1 MSSDPYR
8 PITTETR
15 LSLPLNGSIYTTTR
29 SVAAEKPT
37 PQVGASMETELGPA
51 FKRSL
56 IVSANVVPSGNG
68 EKQQIVHALI
78 PAEVDQLSSNWEY
91 STCSIGGRQF
101 PSVQRT
107 VILVANAGYVPEA
120 ETMDVVAY
128 ATPAIGS
135 AMPVEEGS
143 IFADKGY
150 ILADRQVARSGMQL
164 EPVFRVER
172 RNYIVRSVRKT
183 IGTDP
188 LNGKPLWSETTL
200 YHTGEVVSGT
210 AVTEGGD
217 DLTID
222 QLFDAP
228 THPFWGTQANAT
240 RRTGARLSCAWFS
253 VVTELIV
260 AGTVTVSG
268 DSAVVAVD
276 TYNTDMEYY
285 WPPVLSIL
293 NFKSWLRRDGG
304 ADRYPFYKFQPEAYS
319 GPCQASITRTWKKTP
334 FTDVYSERLLPKPIN
349 YSSPFYELNV
359 PACLHAELEA
369 ECDIGTSDP
378 VYARN
383 IDSAETFEAT
393 QMMSNGEL
401 VDQTTWPATIRA
413 EDQQSPFRG
422 GYLRTTVL
430 VSKPDS

>member
-1 MSSDPYR
+1 MGYDAYR

-37 PQVGASMETELGPA
+37 PQVGASMETELGPT

-78 PAEVDQLSSNWEY
+78 PAEADQLSSNWEY

-107 VILVANAGYVPEA
+107 VILVASTGYVPEG
-120 ETMDVVAY
+120 ESMDVVAY
-128 ATPAIGS
+128 ATPTIGS

-172 RNYIVRSVRKT
+172 RNYIVRSVRKN

-222 QLFDAP
+222 QLFEAP

-240 RRTGARLSCAWFS
+240 RRTGTRLSCAWFS
-253 VVTELIV
+253 VTTELIV
-260 AGTVTVSG
+260 AGTVSGSG
-268 DSAVVAVD
+268 DSAVVAID
-276 TYNTDMEYY
+276 SHTGQERFF
-285 WPPVLSIL
+285 WPPVLDGAIDFM
-293 NFKSWLRRDGG
+293 NWARRDGG
-304 ADRYPFYKFQPEAYS
+304 VDIFPRYKFKPDGYY
-319 GPCQASITRTWKKTP
+319 GPCKSTTTRTWSRAP
-334 FTDVYSERLLPKPIN
+334 FTDIAIEQFLPTPVH
-349 YSSPFYELNV
+349 YSSPFFNINM
-359 PACLHAELEA
+359 PSCLHPEITCV
-369 ECDIGTSDP
+369 CDIGSGDP
-378 VYARN
+378 VYAVNSGSSR
-383 IDSAETFEAT
+383 TVPAT
-393 QMMSNGEL
+393 NY
-401 VDQTTWPATIRA
+401 TTWPTTMRA
-413 EDQQSPFRG
+413 YDGQVPFRG
-422 GYLRTTVL
+422 GYLRTTKII
-430 VSKPDS
+430 SKPA